1 MKMLHSQMFSMT
13 TPGRS
18 LVDSQNQQPDVWLGE
33 QMTLVPGHQV
43 TVKAFPGDAPESRE
57 ETSNELKHS
66 WELHLGK
73 GLSVHREAWRTLT

>member
-1 MKMLHSQMFSMT
+1 
-13 TPGRS
+13 
-18 LVDSQNQQPDVWLGE
+18 
-33 QMTLVPGHQV
+33 MTLVHGHQV

-57 ETSNELKHS
+57 ETSNELKHN